1 MSTEKDYADFPPLVM
16 TFAASD
22 PSGGSGM
29 QADVLTLASMGCHPL
44 TIVTA
49 LTVQDTLGVEGVFPV
64 DSDLLSDQARCV
76 LEDMP
81 VDAFKIGLFGSVEN
95 ISAIAEIVADYPDVP
110 LVLDPMLSNGRGDEL
125 TNDEMI
131 SAIRE
136 LILPQTTIIIPN
148 SMEARRL
155 AEALAEGKDAN
166 DDAEDPVLEECARR
180 LLKAGCEYVLITG
193 AHEATPQVINTLYGR
208 KGQVRA
214 DTWQRLPSGFHG
226 AGCTLSAAVAATLA
240 NGLDVPEAVKEAQD
254 YTWHALQQ
262 GFRPGMGQYLPDH
275 LFWARDPDAE
285 GETDVQPTMQPA
297 PNTH

>member
-1 MSTEKDYADFPPLVM
+1 MSAEKDYADFPPLVM

-214 DTWQRLPSGFHG
+214 DTLQRLPSGFHG

>member
-1 MSTEKDYADFPPLVM
+1 MKRINRILISVLTITLMESSMVAQEQLPKPPVAKRMPKSTQIHGQTVVDEYFWLRDKSNPAVTAYLKAENDYADFPPLVM

-64 DSDLLSDQARCV
+64 DSDLISDQARCV

-131 SAIRE
+131 AAIISS
-136 LILPQTTIIIPN
+136 LVSSSP
-148 SMEARRL
+148 
-155 AEALAEGKDAN
+155 
-166 DDAEDPVLEECARR
+166 
-180 LLKAGCEYVLITG
+180 
-193 AHEATPQVINTLYGR
+193 
-208 KGQVRA
+208 
-214 DTWQRLPSGFHG
+214 
-226 AGCTLSAAVAATLA
+226 
-240 NGLDVPEAVKEAQD
+240 
-254 YTWHALQQ
+254 
-262 GFRPGMGQYLPDH
+262 
-275 LFWARDPDAE
+275 
-285 GETDVQPTMQPA
+285 
-297 PNTH
+297 